1 MDSTVIGEDMEM
13 QVVVVTHNVLPIRS
27 LRWQNIPSSLP
38 VKCKV
43 YSCGRVRHKGGQQNS
58 SKCLDKGLFY
68 PYIRYSCT
76 LSLLFEC
83 FFGPFRHPPLFV
95 PVQIKIFDQSYDGEG
110 NLKQFT
116 SISTFH
122 HSRCFR
128 IATIGPIQLNPHV
141 ENFSYQD
148 SSVSPTIGLIYR
160 WGASISRKRGD
171 AISLRSVAIQPP
183 IDYVIRLEG
192 GGA

>member
-1 MDSTVIGEDMEM
+1 MFKSWSKHPDKWDWKYWFGS
-13 QVVVVTHNVLPIRS
+13 PC
-27 LRWQNIPSSLP
+27 SSFCSIFLATNSASFFLLIIL
-38 VKCKV
+38 
-43 YSCGRVRHKGGQQNS
+43 YSFPFLCVA
-58 SKCLDKGLFY
+58 L
-68 PYIRYSCT
+68 
-76 LSLLFEC
+76 
-83 FFGPFRHPPLFV
+83 FGPFRHPPLFV
-95 PVQIKIFDQSYDGEG
+95 PAQIKIFDQSYDGEG

-122 HSRCFR
+122 RSRCFR

-148 SSVSPTIGLIYR
+148 SSVSPTIGLIYKR
-160 WGASISRKRGD
+160 GAPISRKRGD

-183 IDYVIRLEG
+183 IDYVLRLKS

>member
-1 MDSTVIGEDMEM
+1 MLLSRIIRWATLLYDASLLDYRY
-13 QVVVVTHNVLPIRS
+13 LPLSAHIEGVSLNHLERS
-27 LRWQNIPSSLP
+27 PHSKKPSLP
-38 VKCKV
+38 CSFFCFLFLATKSASCAFLIFL
-43 YSCGRVRHKGGQQNS
+43 YSFPFLCVA
-58 SKCLDKGLFY
+58 
-68 PYIRYSCT
+68 
-76 LSLLFEC
+76 

-116 SISTFH
+116 SISAFH
-122 HSRCFR
+122 RSRCFR

-141 ENFSYQD
+141 ENFSYRD
-148 SSVSPTIGLIYR
+148 SSASPKIGLIYR
-160 WGASISRKRGD
+160 WGAPISRKRGD
-171 AISLRSVAIQPP
+171 VISLRSVAIQPP

>member
-1 MDSTVIGEDMEM
+1 MA
-13 QVVVVTHNVLPIRS
+13 L
-27 LRWQNIPSSLP
+27 
-38 VKCKV
+38 
-43 YSCGRVRHKGGQQNS
+43 
-58 SKCLDKGLFY
+58 
-68 PYIRYSCT
+68 
-76 LSLLFEC
+76 
-83 FFGPFRHPPLFV
+83 FGPFRHPPLFV

-122 HSRCFR
+122 RSRCFR

-148 SSVSPTIGLIYR
+148 SSVSPTIGLIYKR
-160 WGASISRKRGD
+160 GAPISRKRGD